1 MRSGVRLAI
10 VGLRSGLARRRDAA
24 IEIDTGDG
32 RWGEQGGRDEGGEA
46 TGLRE
51 CPSSQKCMENDADH
65 NVGRMKLDHGPTQV
79 APPWFLVTRAAVLRH
94 GAICDCLVTFHAS
107 IDPYKE

>member
-1 MRSGVRLAI
+1 M
-10 VGLRSGLARRRDAA
+10 
-24 IEIDTGDG
+24 
-32 RWGEQGGRDEGGEA
+32 Q
-46 TGLRE
+46 
-51 CPSSQKCMENDADH
+51 NDADH

-79 APPWFLVTRAAVLRH
+79 APPWFLVTLTTRAAVLRH

>member
-1 MRSGVRLAI
+1 MSIFAK
-10 VGLRSGLARRRDAA
+10 S
-24 IEIDTGDG
+24 
-32 RWGEQGGRDEGGEA
+32 
-46 TGLRE
+46 
-51 CPSSQKCMENDADH
+51 MENDADH

-107 IDPYKE
+107 IRRSTRDPSTVEAVEV

>member
-1 MRSGVRLAI
+1 MSIFA
-10 VGLRSGLARRRDAA
+10 
-24 IEIDTGDG
+24 
-32 RWGEQGGRDEGGEA
+32 
-46 TGLRE
+46 
-51 CPSSQKCMENDADH
+51 KCMENDADH

-107 IDPYKE
+107 IRSEIGVGYINAPSHIL

>member
-1 MRSGVRLAI
+1 MSIFA
-10 VGLRSGLARRRDAA
+10 
-24 IEIDTGDG
+24 
-32 RWGEQGGRDEGGEA
+32 
-46 TGLRE
+46 
-51 CPSSQKCMENDADH
+51 KCMENDADH

-107 IDPYKE
+107 ILNIISRRAQGQNLVGDGQSTCSWDGEGAARTRAARCLTSLSLSTSL

>member
-1 MRSGVRLAI
+1 MSIFA
-10 VGLRSGLARRRDAA
+10 
-24 IEIDTGDG
+24 
-32 RWGEQGGRDEGGEA
+32 
-46 TGLRE
+46 
-51 CPSSQKCMENDADH
+51 KCMENDADH

-107 IDPYKE
+107 IRMHVLTHAFNSSIQ

>member
-1 MRSGVRLAI
+1 MSIFA
-10 VGLRSGLARRRDAA
+10 
-24 IEIDTGDG
+24 
-32 RWGEQGGRDEGGEA
+32 
-46 TGLRE
+46 
-51 CPSSQKCMENDADH
+51 KCMENDADH

-107 IDPYKE
+107 IRTMHETDHTCTPHASRPIASAASAAS